1 MSIQNNLI
9 SEFYQDLLEQ
19 GLLRTEMLAQAI
31 LIGVALLIAWL
42 LSRMVKQHDE
52 ASHPE
57 KRELLSRE
65 AFVRIV
71 FPLAGMILVWLGGL
85 LLGLWYAQSLKLI
98 KLANILLLAMV
109 NIRLLVF
116 LMRRVFEGADWVRRS
131 ERIIAATIWSAYAL
145 HVIGILPEL
154 WQLLDEIRFHI
165 GKTNVSV
172 LNILQALASVA
183 ATVLAA
189 LWIGREIERRL
200 MSAEVMDVS
209 LRVMVIKVMRALLVV
224 LAILIALPAVGI
236 DLTVL
241 SVFGGAL
248 GVGLGFGLQ
257 KIASNYV
264 SGFIILM
271 DRSVKIGDVVQIDNR
286 LGMITQLTSR
296 YIVLKSGD
304 GTEALIPNEALITS
318 TVINNSYNDRL
329 IRIAIPVQVAYGTDL
344 IQVKA
349 LLEEAARFEPRVVE
363 SPEPMAFVKGFG
375 ENGIDLELGVWIK
388 DPENGQLPVRS
399 SVNLK
404 IWEIFQQHRIEIPYP
419 QRELR
424 VMGNKNITPEIAS
437 GSSS

>member
-1 MSIQNNLI
+1 MNRPSNLV
-9 SEFYQDLLEQ
+9 SDFYQDLVGQ
-19 GLLRTEMLAQAI
+19 GLFRPEMVTQAALI
-31 LIGVALLIAWL
+31 LVSLLIAWL
-42 LSRMVKQHDE
+42 LERAIKRRDVQAGQRESL
-52 ASHPE
+52 SH
-57 KRELLSRE
+57 E
-65 AFVRIV
+65 AFIRIF
-71 FPLAGMILVWLGGL
+71 FPLAGMVLVWLSGQ
-85 LLGLWYAQSLKLI
+85 LLGLWLDPPFKLI

-116 LMRRVFEGADWVRRS
+116 LLRRVFEGAAWVRRS

-165 GKTNVSV
+165 GKGQVSV
-172 LNILQALASVA
+172 LDILKALASVA

-189 LWIGREIERRL
+189 LWLGREIERRL

-209 LRVMVIKVMRALLVV
+209 LRVMVIKVMRALLIV
-224 LAILIALPAVGI
+224 LAILVALPLVGI
-236 DLTVL
+236 DLTIL

-271 DRSVKIGDVVQIDNR
+271 DRSVKIGDVLQIDNR
-286 LGMITQLTSR
+286 IGVITQLTSR
-296 YIVLKSGD
+296 YVVLKSGD
-304 GTEALIPNEALITS
+304 GMEALIPNETLITS
-318 TVINNSYNDRL
+318 TVVNQSYNDRL

-344 IQVKA
+344 KLVKT
-349 LLEEAARFEPRVVE
+349 LLEDAATIESRVVAA
-363 SPEPMAFVKGFG
+363 PAPAAFVKGFG
-375 ENGIDLELGVWIK
+375 ESGIDLELGVWIA

-399 SVNLK
+399 AVNLQ
-404 IWEIFQQHRIEIPYP
+404 IWEVFRQHGIEIPYP

-424 VMGNKNITPEIAS
+424 ITTTPAPENQPGVTI
-437 GSSS
+437 